1 MKREEIRG
9 MLHQWGLDRLKMM
22 EHKEWFGNVANTE
35 FVISATLARE
45 AGLDLSAATFGPDQK
60 LLVRQ
65 HWNFKERTPRR
76 YFVFFVDADQ
86 SEPFLTGDGEFLS
99 EEGG

>member
-1 MKREEIRG
+1 MIY
-9 MLHQWGLDRLKMM
+9 QWGLERL
-22 EHKEWFGNVANTE
+22 ERKEWFGNVANTE
-35 FVISATLARE
+35 IIISAELARE
-45 AGLDLSAATFGPDQK
+45 AGLDLSAATFGSGQQ

-65 HWNFKERTPRR
+65 RWNFKERTPRR

-99 EEGG
+99 GEAR